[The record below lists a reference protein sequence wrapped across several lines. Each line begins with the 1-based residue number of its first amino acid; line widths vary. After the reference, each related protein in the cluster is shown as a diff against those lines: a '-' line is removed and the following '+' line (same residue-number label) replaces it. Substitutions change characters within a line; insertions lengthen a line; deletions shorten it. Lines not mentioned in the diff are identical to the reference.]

1 MRHHPDVHC
10 HGIGHLSLV
19 RWSLVLIGVAL
30 LAGCGGGSQTS
41 APTVALLTAVH
52 VDGTSARFEFESAP
66 ATIRTHFRP
75 RAQIAESGSGRK
87 VPLKGSAFLVVSFS
101 PAATATADADKVSF
115 SYTGPKRLEPSS
127 AGPVQE
133 VAKIG
138 DFEAQLDWAIGLDLR
153 RAPQVTR
160 DGNAVTVAFADGP

>member
-1 MRHHPDVHC
+1 VRRLPV
-10 HGIGHLSLV
+10 LV
-19 RWSLVLIGVAL
+19 AVAFV
-30 LAGCGGGSQTS
+30 AGCGGGSQS
-41 APTVALLTAVH
+41 SVPTVALLTGVH

-75 RAQIAESGSGRK
+75 RSQIAESGSGRR
-87 VPLKGSAFLVVSFS
+87 VPLKGGAFLVVSFA
-101 PAATATADADKVSF
+101 PAATATADATKVTF

-127 AGPVQE
+127 TGPVQE

-138 DFEAQLDWAIGLDLR
+138 DFEAQLDWAIGLDKR

-160 DGNAVTVAFADGP
+160 DGSSVTIVFAGGP